1 MYFLQVGSFV
11 WIYLMNLR
19 EFFSFYK
26 EIVKIMLESDDFFK
40 KFDFDQCKFFRN
52 YEWFYYLQELNMGGM
67 LDSNFIWFSEF
78 FVFRLVFVN
87 LFVELFGYLV
97 NLLEIGGCVEGFD
110 YFLEFYFG

>member
-1 MYFLQVGSFV
+1 
-11 WIYLMNLR
+11 
-19 EFFSFYK
+19 
-26 EIVKIMLESDDFFK
+26 
-40 KFDFDQCKFFRN
+40 
-52 YEWFYYLQELNMGGM
+52 MGGM